1 MRLCGLPLIY
11 LIIDY
16 RGSNRPLDGEST
28 APRSQRADLN
38 TEMAEDEAL
47 HAGQRTLLDLTSFA
61 ELPRRLIQRRIGN
74 DEREA
79 FANQVVAIEAWQAE
93 LAFCR
98 STPVDG
104 KITCSPI
111 ETLNRAG
118 SRPVS
123 TARVLFDC
131 RFVVNAITLESARR
145 GASAFSR

>member
-93 LAFCR
+93 RGTRLL
-98 STPVDG
+98 PVH
-104 KITCSPI
+104 
-111 ETLNRAG
+111 AG
-118 SRPVS
+118 RW
-123 TARVLFDC
+123 
-131 RFVVNAITLESARR
+131 
-145 GASAFSR
+145 